1 MRIELPRGKKLVIS
15 IVVAVIV
22 ILVGL
27 GAIGYYVDNKNL
39 VASRSGESSPS
50 TGQST
55 SSQAK
60 TTPLLTLEDY
70 SGGFFTIKKPVGW
83 KVTTGGSCA
92 TFSFVIQNPDNP
104 AQMIMYFG
112 EVGPVYLSN
121 NQKVID
127 KNYMDMGGYKIA
139 WYDMPVVSPLTPE
152 TFLKTMNTITST
164 PLVQQFMTSLPQL
177 QDVDVIS
184 STTATSPV
192 PGTTKLMRA
201 VFMEKGIP
209 ANGLFF
215 LTTTVV
221 LPETGMASSGIG
233 YGMTFIGISSGRAE
247 FTYLEKPLNDSL
259 KSLDISQDYVSKCI
273 GAQNAQTQNA
283 LKTSKTLSET
293 SDVIMQG
300 YENRNK
306 SDDIISEKRSDV
318 MLGRD
323 RVYDPDTGNVYDVK
337 NGWYDS
343 YNTNRQEFK
352 MNNLEQLPQDSWN
365 LWTSPTKDAKEI
377 D

>member
-1 MRIELPRGKKLVIS
+1 
-15 IVVAVIV
+15 
-22 ILVGL
+22 
-27 GAIGYYVDNKNL
+27 
-39 VASRSGESSPS
+39 
-50 TGQST
+50 
-55 SSQAK
+55 
-60 TTPLLTLEDY
+60 
-70 SGGFFTIKKPVGW
+70 
-83 KVTTGGSCA
+83 
-92 TFSFVIQNPDNP
+92 
-104 AQMIMYFG
+104 
-112 EVGPVYLSN
+112 
-121 NQKVID
+121 
-127 KNYMDMGGYKIA
+127 
-139 WYDMPVVSPLTPE
+139 
-152 TFLKTMNTITST
+152 
-164 PLVQQFMTSLPQL
+164 
-177 QDVDVIS
+177 
-184 STTATSPV
+184 
-192 PGTTKLMRA
+192 
-201 VFMEKGIP
+201 MEKGIP

-247 FTYLEKPLNDSL
+247 FTYIEKPHNDSL

-377 D
+377 DWQC

>member
-1 MRIELPRGKKLVIS
+1 
-15 IVVAVIV
+15 
-22 ILVGL
+22 L
-27 GAIGYYVDNKNL
+27 GAIGYYGDKKTL
-39 VASRSGESSPS
+39 VADNAKNSAPSSSSSPTATTTS
-50 TGQST
+50 TALPT
-55 SSQAK
+55 LK
-60 TTPLLTLEDY
+60 LEDY
-70 SGGFFTIKKPVGW
+70 SGGFFTIKKPVDW
-83 KVTTGGSCA
+83 TVTVGGSCS
-92 TFSFVIQNPDNP
+92 TFSFVIHNPSNP

-112 EVGPVYLSN
+112 EVGPVYLSEK
-121 NQKVID
+121 QRMLD
-127 KNYMDMGGYKIA
+127 KSYMDMGGYKIA

-152 TFLKTMNTITST
+152 NFLKTMSTITST
-164 PLVQQFMTSLPQL
+164 PLVQQFMTNLPQL
-177 QDVDVIS
+177 KDVDVIS
-184 STTATSPV
+184 STTAISPV
-192 PGTTKLMRA
+192 SGTTKLMRA
-201 VFMEKGIP
+201 VFIEKGIP

-293 SDVIMQG
+293 SDIITQG
-300 YENRNK
+300 YDNRNK

-343 YNTNRQEFK
+343 YNINRQEFK
-352 MNNLEQLPQDSWN
+352 MNNLEQLPQSDWN